1 MRDTFSLLV
10 VGLSLLAAVSAH
22 AGPAP
27 ADPTRPAGFTRTVPT
42 PAVRGVG
49 AVDAATAPAPVRPML
64 QSLQV
69 PVRGESSALVDG
81 RVVRVGDRLG
91 ETVVVTIDTQGIL
104 LRGPRYEQRI
114 ALVPGGG
121 KTPSTSADT
130 AVASTA
136 ESTAGPTANTTANT
150 TASKTVNK
158 NASRTVGTAA
168 KAGSAAILTAPL
180 VTRPAPAVVVVPKE
194 PR

>member
-136 ESTAGPTANTTANT
+136 ESTAGPTANTTA
-150 TASKTVNK
+150 SKTVNK

>member
-1 MRDTFSLLV
+1 
-10 VGLSLLAAVSAH
+10 
-22 AGPAP
+22 
-27 ADPTRPAGFTRTVPT
+27 
-42 PAVRGVG
+42 
-49 AVDAATAPAPVRPML
+49 ML

-69 PVRGESSALVDG
+69 SVRGESSALVDG

-136 ESTAGPTANTTANT
+136 ESTAGPTANTTA
-150 TASKTVNK
+150 SKTVNK

>member
-69 PVRGESSALVDG
+69 SVRGESSALVDG

-136 ESTAGPTANTTANT
+136 ESTAGPTANTTA
-150 TASKTVNK
+150 SKTVNK

>member
-10 VGLSLLAAVSAH
+10 VGLSLLAAVSVH

-69 PVRGESSALVDG
+69 SVRGESSALVDG

-136 ESTAGPTANTTANT
+136 ESTAGPTANTTA
-150 TASKTVNK
+150 SKTVNK